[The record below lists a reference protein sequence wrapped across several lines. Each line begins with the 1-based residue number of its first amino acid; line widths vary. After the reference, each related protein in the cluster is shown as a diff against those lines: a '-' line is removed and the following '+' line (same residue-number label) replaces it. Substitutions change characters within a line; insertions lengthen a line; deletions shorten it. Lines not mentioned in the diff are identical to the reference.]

1 MLTSIS
7 DDQTIHNHAHR
18 VIIAIIMVDRS
29 NEEWLED
36 LRSDGPA
43 KEEALADLRATIS
56 NGLPYALSNYLSPD
70 NPQFSSLTEEVAQDT
85 LLRVMDHLDSFEGR
99 SRFTTWVQKIA
110 VRIAL
115 TELRRRRWR
124 DFSLDSLV
132 EENEEG
138 ISFPSLMIDPGPD
151 PDNLTQRSDMIQQ
164 VSRLINEELTEKQRT
179 AMVATAIEGVPLE
192 EVARR
197 MNMKRNALYK
207 LLHDARLRLKKRLAN
222 EGLTTEDIWAAFD
235 RG

>member
-1 MLTSIS
+1 MI
-7 DDQTIHNHAHR
+7 
-18 VIIAIIMVDRS
+18 DRS
-29 NEEWLED
+29 NEEWLAE
-36 LRSDGPA
+36 LKSDGPD
-43 KEEALADLRATIS
+43 KEAALADLRAVILKS
-56 NGLPYALSNYLSPD
+56 LPYALSNYLSPD
-70 NPQFSSLTEEVAQDT
+70 NPQFKSLADEVTQDT
-85 LLRVMDHLDSFEGR
+85 LLRVLDHLDTFEGR

-138 ISFPSLMIDPGPD
+138 VSFPSLMIDPAPNPD
-151 PDNLTQRSDMIQQ
+151 SLTQQSDMLLQ
-164 VSRLINEELTEKQRT
+164 VGRLINEELTEKQRQ
-179 AMVATAIEGVPLE
+179 AIVATAIEGVPLE

-207 LLHDARLRLKKRLAN
+207 LLHDARLRLKNRMAD
-222 EGLTTEDIWAAFD
+222 EGLTTEDIWAVFD

>member
-1 MLTSIS
+1 MTPGYNSTTMI
-7 DDQTIHNHAHR
+7 
-18 VIIAIIMVDRS
+18 DRT
-29 NEEWLED
+29 NEEWIAD
-36 LRSDGPA
+36 LKSEGDQ
-43 KEEALADLRATIS
+43 KEAALADLRAVIAS
-56 NGLPYALSNYLSPD
+56 GLPYALSNYLSSD
-70 NPQFSSLTEEVAQDT
+70 NTQFQSLAQEVTQDT
-85 LLRVMDHLDSFEGR
+85 MLRVLDHLDTFEGR
-99 SRFTTWVQKIA
+99 SRFTTWVHKIA

-124 DFSLDSLV
+124 DFSLDSLI

-138 ISFPSLMIDPGPD
+138 VSFPSLMIDPSPNPD
-151 PDNLTQRSDMIQQ
+151 TLTQQSDMMMRIG
-164 VSRLINEELTEKQRT
+164 RLINEELTEKQRQ

-197 MNMKRNALYK
+197 MDMNRNALYK

-222 EGLTTEDIWAAFD
+222 EGLTVDDVWAAFD

>member
-1 MLTSIS
+1 
-7 DDQTIHNHAHR
+7 
-18 VIIAIIMVDRS
+18 
-29 NEEWLED
+29 
-36 LRSDGPA
+36 
-43 KEEALADLRATIS
+43 
-56 NGLPYALSNYLSPD
+56 
-70 NPQFSSLTEEVAQDT
+70 
-85 LLRVMDHLDSFEGR
+85 MDHLDTFEGR

-132 EENEEG
+132 EENEDG

-151 PDNLTQRSDMIQQ
+151 PDNLTQRSDMLQRVARI
-164 VSRLINEELTEKQRT
+164 INEELTEKQRT

-222 EGLTTEDIWAAFD
+222 ENLSTEDIWAVFD

>member
-1 MLTSIS
+1 MT
-7 DDQTIHNHAHR
+7 
-18 VIIAIIMVDRS
+18 DRT
-29 NEEWLED
+29 NEEWIAD
-36 LRSDGPA
+36 LKADGDQ
-43 KEEALADLRATIS
+43 KEAALADLRTAIAT
-56 NGLPYALSNYLSPD
+56 GLPYALSNYLSPD
-70 NPQFSSLTEEVAQDT
+70 NPQFQSLAEEVTQDT
-85 LLRVMDHLDSFEGR
+85 LLRVLVHLDSFEGR

-132 EENEEG
+132 DENEEG
-138 ISFPSLMIDPGPD
+138 VSFPSLMIDPAPNPD
-151 PDNLTQRSDMIQQ
+151 ALAQQSDMMQRIG
-164 VSRLINEELTEKQRT
+164 RLINEELTDKQRQ

-197 MNMKRNALYK
+197 MDMKRNALYK

-222 EGLTTEDIWAAFD
+222 EGLTTEDVWAAFD

>member
-1 MLTSIS
+1 
-7 DDQTIHNHAHR
+7 
-18 VIIAIIMVDRS
+18 MVDRS
-29 NEEWLED
+29 NEEWLAD
-36 LRSDGPA
+36 LKSDGPD
-43 KEEALADLRATIS
+43 KEAALADLRAVIL

-70 NPQFSSLTEEVAQDT
+70 NPQFKSLTEEVAQDT
-85 LLRVMDHLDSFEGR
+85 LLRVMDHLDTFEGR

-138 ISFPSLMIDPGPD
+138 ISFPSLMIDPAPNPD
-151 PDNLTQRSDMIQQ
+151 SLTQQSDMLQR
-164 VSRLINEELTEKQRT
+164 VGRLINEELTEKQRQ
-179 AMVATAIEGVPLE
+179 AIVATAIEGVPLE

-207 LLHDARLRLKKRLAN
+207 LLHDARLRLKNRMAN
-222 EGLTTEDIWAAFD
+222 EGLTTEDIWAVFD

>member
-1 MLTSIS
+1 
-7 DDQTIHNHAHR
+7 
-18 VIIAIIMVDRS
+18 MVDRS
-29 NEEWLED
+29 NEEWLAD
-36 LRSDGPA
+36 LKSDGPD
-43 KEEALADLRATIS
+43 KEAALADLRTTIHS
-56 NGLPYALSNYLSPD
+56 GLPYALSNYLSPD
-70 NPQFSSLTEEVAQDT
+70 NPQFKSLIDEVTQDT
-85 LLRVMDHLDSFEGR
+85 LLRVLDHLDTFEGR

-138 ISFPSLMIDPGPD
+138 VSFPSLMIDPAPNPD
-151 PDNLTQRSDMIQQ
+151 SLTQQSDMLQR
-164 VSRLINEELTEKQRT
+164 VGRLINEELTEKQRQ
-179 AMVATAIEGVPLE
+179 AIVATTIEGVPLE

-207 LLHDARLRLKKRLAN
+207 LLHDARLRLKNRMAD
-222 EGLTTEDIWAAFD
+222 EGLTTEDIWAVFD

>member
-1 MLTSIS
+1 
-7 DDQTIHNHAHR
+7 
-18 VIIAIIMVDRS
+18 MVSRT

-36 LRSDGPA
+36 LKSDGPK
-43 KEEALADLRATIS
+43 KESALADLRAIIQT
-56 NGLPYALSNYLSPD
+56 GLPYALSNYLSPD
-70 NPQFSSLTEEVAQDT
+70 NPQFQPLTEEVTQET
-85 LLRVMDHLDSFEGR
+85 LLRVLDHLDTFEGR
-99 SRFTTWVQKIA
+99 SRFSTWVQKIA

-138 ISFPSLMIDPGPD
+138 ISFPSLMIDQAPNPD
-151 PDNLTQRSDMIQQ
+151 ALTQQSDILQR
-164 VSRLINEELTEKQRT
+164 VGRLIDEELTEKQRQ
-179 AMVATAIEGVPLE
+179 AIVATMIEGVPLE

-197 MNMKRNALYK
+197 MDMKRNALYK
-207 LLHDARLRLKKRLAN
+207 LLHDARLRLKNRLAN
-222 EGLTTEDIWAAFD
+222 EGLTTEDIWAVFD

>member
-1 MLTSIS
+1 
-7 DDQTIHNHAHR
+7 
-18 VIIAIIMVDRS
+18 MVDRS
-29 NEEWLED
+29 NEEWLAE
-36 LRSDGPA
+36 LKSDGPD
-43 KEEALADLRATIS
+43 KEAALADLRAVILK
-56 NGLPYALSNYLSPD
+56 GLPYALSNYLSPD
-70 NPQFSSLTEEVAQDT
+70 NPQFKPLTDEVTQDT
-85 LLRVMDHLDSFEGR
+85 LLRVLDHLDTFEGR

-138 ISFPSLMIDPGPD
+138 VSFPSLMIDPAPNPD
-151 PDNLTQRSDMIQQ
+151 SLTQQSDMLLR
-164 VSRLINEELTEKQRT
+164 VGRLINEELTEKQRQ
-179 AMVATAIEGVPLE
+179 AIVATAVEGVPLE

-207 LLHDARLRLKKRLAN
+207 LLHDARLRLKNRMAD
-222 EGLTTEDIWAAFD
+222 EGLTTEDIWAVFD

>member
-1 MLTSIS
+1 
-7 DDQTIHNHAHR
+7 
-18 VIIAIIMVDRS
+18 MVDRS
-29 NEEWLED
+29 NEEWLAE
-36 LRSDGPA
+36 LKSDGPD
-43 KEEALADLRATIS
+43 KEAALADLRAVILK
-56 NGLPYALSNYLSPD
+56 GLPYALSNYLSPD
-70 NPQFSSLTEEVAQDT
+70 NPQFKPLTDEVTQDT
-85 LLRVMDHLDSFEGR
+85 LLRVLDHLDTFEGR

-124 DFSLDSLV
+124 DYSLDSLV

-138 ISFPSLMIDPGPD
+138 VSFPSLMIDPAPNPD
-151 PDNLTQRSDMIQQ
+151 SLTQQSDMLQR
-164 VSRLINEELTEKQRT
+164 VGRLINEELTEKQRQ
-179 AMVATAIEGVPLE
+179 AIVATTIEGVPLE

-207 LLHDARLRLKKRLAN
+207 LLHDARLRLKNRMAD
-222 EGLTTEDIWAAFD
+222 EGLTTEDIWAVFD

>member
-1 MLTSIS
+1 
-7 DDQTIHNHAHR
+7 
-18 VIIAIIMVDRS
+18 MVDRS
-29 NEEWLED
+29 NEEWLAD
-36 LRSDGPA
+36 LKSEGPD
-43 KEEALADLRATIS
+43 KEAALADLRTAIQT
-56 NGLPYALSNYLSPD
+56 GLPYALSNYLSPD
-70 NPQFSSLTEEVAQDT
+70 NPQFKPLTDEVTQDT
-85 LLRVMDHLDSFEGR
+85 LLRVLDHLDTFEGR

-138 ISFPSLMIDPGPD
+138 VSFPSLMIDPAPNPD
-151 PDNLTQRSDMIQQ
+151 SLTQQSDMLQR
-164 VSRLINEELTEKQRT
+164 VGRLINEELTEKQRQ
-179 AMVATAIEGVPLE
+179 AIVATAVEGVPLE

-207 LLHDARLRLKKRLAN
+207 LLHDARLRLKNRMAD
-222 EGLTTEDIWAAFD
+222 EGLTTEDIWAVFD

>member
-1 MLTSIS
+1 
-7 DDQTIHNHAHR
+7 
-18 VIIAIIMVDRS
+18 MVDRS
-29 NEEWLED
+29 NEQWLSD
-36 LRSDGPA
+36 LKSDGTA
-43 KEEALADLRATIS
+43 KEDALADLRAVIS
-56 NGLPYALSNYLSPD
+56 NGLPYALSKYLSPD
-70 NPQFSSLTEEVAQDT
+70 NPQFNSLTEEVAQDT
-85 LLRVMDHLDSFEGR
+85 LLRVMDHLDTFEGR

-132 EENEEG
+132 EENEDG

-151 PDNLTQRSDMIQQ
+151 PDNLTQRSDMLQRVARI
-164 VSRLINEELTEKQRT
+164 INEELTEKQRT

-222 EGLTTEDIWAAFD
+222 ENLSTEDIWAVFD

>member
-1 MLTSIS
+1 MG
-7 DDQTIHNHAHR
+7 
-18 VIIAIIMVDRS
+18 DRT
-29 NEEWLED
+29 NAEWLAD

-43 KEEALADLRATIS
+43 REAALADLRVTILT
-56 NGLPYALSNYLSPD
+56 GLPYALSNYLSPD
-70 NPQFSSLTEEVAQDT
+70 NPQFKSLTEETAQET
-85 LLRVMDHLDSFEGR
+85 LLRAMDHLDTFEGR

-132 EENEEG
+132 DDNEQG
-138 ISFPSLMIDPGPD
+138 VSFPSLLLDSSPD
-151 PDNLTQRSDMIQQ
+151 PDALSEQSDMLQQ
-164 VSRLINEELTEKQRT
+164 VGRLIEEELTEKQRQ
-179 AMVATAIEGVPLE
+179 AMVAVAIEGVPME

-197 MNMKRNALYK
+197 MDMKRNALYK
-207 LLHDARLRLKKRLAN
+207 LLHDARLRLKRRLEK
-222 EGLTTEDIWAAFD
+222 EGLSPQDIWAIFE

>member
-1 MLTSIS
+1 
-7 DDQTIHNHAHR
+7 
-18 VIIAIIMVDRS
+18 MVNRS
-29 NEEWLED
+29 NEEWLAD
-36 LRSDGPA
+36 LKSDGPE
-43 KEEALADLRATIS
+43 KETALADLRTAIQT
-56 NGLPYALSNYLSPD
+56 GLPYALSNYLAPD
-70 NPQFSSLTEEVAQDT
+70 NPQFKSLTDEVTQDT
-85 LLRVMDHLDSFEGR
+85 LLRVLDHLDTFEGR
-99 SRFTTWVQKIA
+99 SRFTTWVHKIA

-138 ISFPSLMIDPGPD
+138 ISFPRLMIDPAPNPD
-151 PDNLTQRSDMIQQ
+151 SLTQQSDMLQR
-164 VSRLINEELTEKQRT
+164 VGRLINEELTEKQRQ
-179 AMVATAIEGVPLE
+179 AIVATAIEGVPLE

-207 LLHDARLRLKKRLAN
+207 LLHDARLRLKNRMAV
-222 EGLTTEDIWAAFD
+222 EGMTTEDIWTVFD

>member
-1 MLTSIS
+1 MT
-7 DDQTIHNHAHR
+7 
-18 VIIAIIMVDRS
+18 DRT
-29 NEEWLED
+29 NEEWIAD
-36 LRSDGPA
+36 LKADGA
-43 KEEALADLRATIS
+43 QKEAALADLRAAIAA
-56 NGLPYALSNYLSPD
+56 GLPYALSNYLSPD
-70 NPQFSSLTEEVAQDT
+70 NPQFQSLAEEVTQDT
-85 LLRVMDHLDSFEGR
+85 LLRVLDHLDSFEGR
-99 SRFTTWVQKIA
+99 SRFTTWVHKIA

-138 ISFPSLMIDPGPD
+138 VSFPSLMIDPAPNPD
-151 PDNLTQRSDMIQQ
+151 ALTQQSDMMQRIG
-164 VSRLINEELTEKQRT
+164 RLINEELTDKQRQ

-197 MNMKRNALYK
+197 MDMKRNALYK

-222 EGLTTEDIWAAFD
+222 EGLTTEDVWAAFD

>member
-1 MLTSIS
+1 MS
-7 DDQTIHNHAHR
+7 AK
-18 VIIAIIMVDRS
+18 MVNKS
-29 NEEWLED
+29 NEEWLAD
-36 LRSDGPA
+36 LKSDGPA
-43 KEEALADLRATIS
+43 KEAALADLRAIIL
-56 NGLPYALSNYLSPD
+56 NGLPFALSNYLSPD
-70 NPQFSSLTEEVAQDT
+70 NPQFNPLTEEVAQDT
-85 LLRVMDHLDSFEGR
+85 LLRVMDHLDTFEGR

-110 VRIAL
+110 VRTAL
-115 TELRRRRWR
+115 SELRRRRWR

-132 EENEEG
+132 EENEQG
-138 ISFPSLMIDPGPD
+138 VSLPGLMIDLGPN
-151 PDNLTQRSDMIQQ
+151 PDALTQQSDMLQR
-164 VSRLINEELTEKQRT
+164 VGRLINEELTEKQRQ

-207 LLHDARLRLKKRLAN
+207 LLHDARLRLKKRLVK

>member
-1 MLTSIS
+1 MK
-7 DDQTIHNHAHR
+7 
-18 VIIAIIMVDRS
+18 DRT
-29 NEEWLED
+29 NEEWLAD
-36 LRSDGPA
+36 LSSDGHA
-43 KEEALADLRATIS
+43 KESALADLRAIITA
-56 NGLPYALSNYLSPD
+56 GLPYALSNYLSPD
-70 NPQFSSLTEEVAQDT
+70 HPQFAPLTEEVSQET
-85 LLRVMDHLDSFEGR
+85 LLRVLDRMDTFEGR
-99 SRFTTWVQKIA
+99 SQFTTWVQKIA

-138 ISFPSLMIDPGPD
+138 VSFPRLMTDPSPD
-151 PDNLTQRSDMIQQ
+151 PDARTEQSDMLMR
-164 VSRLINEELTEKQRT
+164 VGRLIDEELTEKQRL

-197 MNMKRNALYK
+197 MGMKRNALYK

-222 EGLTTEDIWAAFD
+222 EGLSPEDIWSVFG

>member
-1 MLTSIS
+1 
-7 DDQTIHNHAHR
+7 
-18 VIIAIIMVDRS
+18 MVDRT
-29 NEEWLED
+29 NEEWLAD
-36 LRSDGPA
+36 LKTDGPQ
-43 KEEALADLRATIS
+43 KEAALADLRAAIAT
-56 NGLPYALSNYLSPD
+56 GLPYALSNYLSPD
-70 NPQFSSLTEEVAQDT
+70 NPQFQSLAEEVTQDT
-85 LLRVMDHLDSFEGR
+85 LLRVLDHLDTFEGR

-138 ISFPSLMIDPGPD
+138 VSFPSLMIDPAPNPD
-151 PDNLTQRSDMIQQ
+151 SLTQQGDMLQR
-164 VSRLINEELTEKQRT
+164 VGRLINEELTEKQRQ

-197 MNMKRNALYK
+197 MGMKRNALYK
-207 LLHDARLRLKKRLAN
+207 LLHDARLRLKKRLAK
-222 EGLTTEDIWAAFD
+222 EGLTTEDMWAVFD
-235 RG
+235 GG

>member
-1 MLTSIS
+1 M
-7 DDQTIHNHAHR
+7 A
-18 VIIAIIMVDRS
+18 DRT
-29 NEEWLED
+29 NAEWITD
-36 LRSDGPA
+36 LKSGGES
-43 KEEALADLRATIS
+43 KEAALADLRAVIAT
-56 NGLPYALSNYLSPD
+56 GLPYALSNYLSPD
-70 NPQFSSLTEEVAQDT
+70 NPQFESLAEEVTQDT
-85 LLRVMDHLDSFEGR
+85 LLRVLDHLDTFEGR
-99 SRFTTWVQKIA
+99 SRFTTWVHKIA

-138 ISFPSLMIDPGPD
+138 YSFPSLMVDPSPNPD
-151 PDNLTQRSDMIQQ
+151 TLTQQRDMMMRIG
-164 VSRLINEELTEKQRT
+164 RLIDQELTEKQRQ

-197 MNMKRNALYK
+197 MDMKRNALYK

-222 EGLTTEDIWAAFD
+222 EGLTVEDVWAAFN

>member
-1 MLTSIS
+1 MI
-7 DDQTIHNHAHR
+7 
-18 VIIAIIMVDRS
+18 DRS
-29 NEEWLED
+29 NEEWLAE
-36 LRSDGPA
+36 LKSDGPD
-43 KEEALADLRATIS
+43 KEAALADLRAVIH

-70 NPQFSSLTEEVAQDT
+70 NPQFKSLADEVTQDT
-85 LLRVMDHLDSFEGR
+85 LLRVLDHLDTFEGR

-124 DFSLDSLV
+124 DYSLDSLV

-138 ISFPSLMIDPGPD
+138 VSFPSLMIDPAPNPD
-151 PDNLTQRSDMIQQ
+151 SLTQQSDMLQR
-164 VSRLINEELTEKQRT
+164 VGRLINEELTEKQRQ
-179 AMVATAIEGVPLE
+179 AIVATTIEGVPLE

-207 LLHDARLRLKKRLAN
+207 LLHDARLRLKNRMAD
-222 EGLTTEDIWAAFD
+222 EGLTTEDIWAVFD

>member
-1 MLTSIS
+1 
-7 DDQTIHNHAHR
+7 
-18 VIIAIIMVDRS
+18 MVDRS
-29 NEEWLED
+29 NEQWLAD
-36 LRSDGPA
+36 LKSDGPA
-43 KEEALADLRATIS
+43 KENALADLRATILK
-56 NGLPYALSNYLSPD
+56 GLPYALSNYLSPD
-70 NPQFSSLTEEVAQDT
+70 NPQFNSLTEEVAQDT
-85 LLRVMDHLDSFEGR
+85 LLRVMDHLDTFEGR

-132 EENEEG
+132 EENEDG
-138 ISFPSLMIDPGPD
+138 ISFPSLMIDLGPD
-151 PDNLTQRSDMIQQ
+151 PDALTQQSDMLQR
-164 VSRLINEELTEKQRT
+164 VARLIDEELTEKQRT

-222 EGLTTEDIWAAFD
+222 ENLTTEDIWAVFD

>member
-1 MLTSIS
+1 
-7 DDQTIHNHAHR
+7 
-18 VIIAIIMVDRS
+18 MVDRS
-29 NEEWLED
+29 NEEWLAD
-36 LRSDGPA
+36 LKSEGPEKGA
-43 KEEALADLRATIS
+43 ALADLRAIIH

-70 NPQFSSLTEEVAQDT
+70 NPQFKPLTDEVTQDT
-85 LLRVMDHLDSFEGR
+85 LLRVLDHLDTFEGR

-138 ISFPSLMIDPGPD
+138 VSFPSLMIDPAPNPD
-151 PDNLTQRSDMIQQ
+151 SLTLQSDMLQR
-164 VSRLINEELTEKQRT
+164 VGRLINEELTEKQRR
-179 AMVATAIEGVPLE
+179 AIVATAVEGVPLE

-197 MNMKRNALYK
+197 MNMNRNALYK
-207 LLHDARLRLKKRLAN
+207 LLHDARLRLKNRMAN
-222 EGLTTEDIWAAFD
+222 EGLTTEDIWAVFD